1 MRFLGFF
8 ETFVALRLLRGVR
21 RQKGFIS
28 LSTFISTLGVAVG
41 VMALIVVIGVMTGY
55 TQEMKNR
62 ILGVNAHIVL
72 LKGGAAFTDYEQVA
86 QKVQTVP
93 EVSATHPFIY
103 TQVMISTAGGF
114 SGGVLRGIDPA
125 TLTAAGPRGL
135 KLQQGLWRDLAAA
148 GPEESPAIAIGN
160 EMAQKLNLSVGSY
173 LNVISPLGGRT
184 AAGRLPSMKSFRV
197 GAIFHA
203 GMYEFD
209 SGLMFVSIPRMQEF
223 LGLGH
228 QVTGLEVQV
237 ANIYA
242 ADQVAKA
249 IMTKLGA
256 PFYAKDWQQTHRPL
270 FVALQ
275 MQKVVLFII
284 LTLIILVAAFGIA
297 STLFM
302 MVMRKTRDIAILK
315 TMGATNRSV
324 IQIFLLNG
332 SLIGLVGTSLGILS
346 GLALCQL
353 LKTYQII
360 PIPKDIYLLD
370 TLPIQLQMV
379 DIFAIILAALA
390 ITVVAS
396 IYPSWQAAR
405 LDPVEAIRYE

>member
-8 ETFVALRLLRGVR
+8 ETFVALRLLRGVK

-28 LSTFISTLGVAVG
+28 LSTLISTVGVAVG
-41 VMALIVVIGVMTGY
+41 VMTLIVVIGVITGY
-55 TQEMKNR
+55 TQEMKKR
-62 ILGVNAHIVL
+62 ILGVNAHIIL

-86 QKVQTVP
+86 QKVRTLP
-93 EVSATHPFIY
+93 EVTATHPFIY
-103 TQVMISTAGGF
+103 TQVMVSTAGGF
-114 SGGVLRGIDPA
+114 SGGVLRGLDPA
-125 TLTAAGPRGL
+125 TITAGGPQGL
-135 KLQQGLWRDLAAA
+135 QLQQGHWRDLTAEV
-148 GPEESPAIAIGN
+148 PDESPTIAIGN

-173 LNVISPLGGRT
+173 LNIISPLGSRT
-184 AAGRLPSMKSFRV
+184 AMGRLPSMKSFRV

-209 SGLMFVSIPRMQEF
+209 AALMFLSIPRMQEF

-237 ANIYA
+237 MDIYTS
-242 ADQVAKA
+242 DQVAKA
-249 IMTKLGA
+249 IVTKLGS
-256 PFYAKDWQQTHRPL
+256 PFYAKDWQEMHRPL

-302 MVMRKTRDIAILK
+302 MVMRKTKDIAILK

-332 SLIGLVGTSLGILS
+332 FLIGLVGTSLGILS
-346 GLALCQL
+346 GLALCQV
-353 LKTYQII
+353 LKNYQII
-360 PIPKDIYLLD
+360 KLPKDIYLLD
-370 TLPIQLQMV
+370 TLPVHLQTV
-379 DIFAIILAALA
+379 DFCAIILAALA
-390 ITVVAS
+390 ITVIAS

-405 LDPVEAIRYE
+405 LDPAEAIRYE